1 MIRVGTRGSRLALT
15 QTDGV
20 IQQLEKESP
29 DHKFKRI
36 IIRTS
41 GDKIKTIKELRN
53 AGKGVFT
60 KEIEQALL
68 TSKIDLAVH
77 SAKDLPT
84 EMEKQLQV
92 GAFLKREDPADAFVG
107 RTTTKLEHLS
117 PGSEVGTASLRRQ
130 AFLKAF
136 HPKLK
141 PVDLRGNL
149 DTRLEKISAPRE
161 KMAGIIVA
169 AAGLNRIQYRGR
181 NPVERLSVDQFVP
194 AAGQGA
200 LAIQC
205 RTGDQKQ
212 LSVLA
217 SIHDNT
223 TARCVEI
230 ERAVQHRLGGG
241 CQVPMGIFSESPEEN
256 LLRVTVA
263 ISSLDGLDLIQE
275 SASGS
280 WEDPEGLTE
289 AILLLLERKGA
300 QELLE
305 SLPRRT
311 DPAKKK

>member
-1 MIRVGTRGSRLALT
+1 
-15 QTDGV
+15 
-20 IQQLEKESP
+20 
-29 DHKFKRI
+29 
-36 IIRTS
+36 S

-60 KEIEQALL
+60 KEIENALL
-68 TSKIDLAVH
+68 KSKIDLAVH

-84 EMEKQLQV
+84 EMDNKLQV
-92 GAFLKREDPADAFVG
+92 GALLKREDPADAFVG

-130 AFLKAF
+130 AFLHAYY
-136 HPKLK
+136 PKLK

-149 DTRLEKISAPRE
+149 DTRLEKISASRG

-169 AAGLNRIQYRGR
+169 AAGLNRIQYQGK
-181 NPVERLSVDQFVP
+181 NPIERLPLDHFVP

-205 RTGDQKQ
+205 RTGDKKQ

-217 SIHDNT
+217 PIHDLI

-230 ERAVQHRLGGG
+230 ERAVQHRLEGG
-241 CQVPMGIFSESPEEN
+241 CQVPMGIFAESQEES
-256 LLRVTVA
+256 LLQITVA
-263 ISSLDGLDLIQE
+263 ISSLDGLDLIRE

-300 QELLE
+300 KELLE

-311 DPAKKK
+311 VPVKKKRTPSPSRPTTKKQKSRSKTRKA